1 MRLRAAQAV
10 NVVPDADM
18 TTRLGVRSLR
28 HCPGSVACPVLLIGA
43 LLVGLLLLA
52 GTVEAANVNL
62 NTATFSWTAP
72 VVDATHGSPVSYTM
86 KCGAT
91 TGLYPTTLSVA
102 VPATSVLVKNVVGAG
117 TWFCVVTAVNAGGE
131 SPPSNEV
138 TFQGAYPPSPPAT
151 LTVQ

>member
-10 NVVPDADM
+10 NAQADA
-18 TTRLGVRSLR
+18 TTRIGDQILLSLSGGVLR
-28 HCPGSVACPVLLIGA
+28 RTWV

-52 GTVEAANVNL
+52 GVAEAATVNL

-72 VVDATHGSPVSYTM
+72 VVDATHGAPASYTM
-86 KCGAT
+86 KCGPT
-91 TGLYPTTLSVA
+91 TGTYPTTFSVSA
-102 VPATSVLVKNVVGAG
+102 FPLPPPTSTLVKNVVGAG

-131 SPPSNEV
+131 SPPSGEV